1 MLLLSIP
8 KPCHENWNEMS
19 PREQG
24 AFCQV
29 CSKTVVDFTSMS
41 DEEVKNYFLKR
52 SGQRTCGRLRNDQLV
67 SHGNPLS
74 HVLEASIPFWK
85 KFLAIVFILFG
96 AFLSACNSNS
106 RGNSTGDISATRVEK
121 EKEFSTMGIMS
132 LEPDPIAAIQEETC
146 LKDTAF
152 MTKGDVVAE
161 ETVMVGEIIEEYS
174 VCPDSTADS
183 VIKIFD
189 KHGREIKKQA
199 EPEDSSSSPKT
210 DERHH

>member
-41 DEEVKNYFLKR
+41 DEEVKNYFLNR
-52 SGQRTCGRLRNDQLV
+52 SGQKTCGRLRNDQLV
-67 SHGNPLS
+67 SHSNLLP

-96 AFLSACNSNS
+96 TFLSACNSNS
-106 RGNSTGDISATRVEK
+106 RGNSTGDISAIRAEK
-121 EKEFSTMGIMS
+121 EKQCSTMGIMS
-132 LEPDPIAAIQEETC
+132 LEPDSTAAIKEETC
-146 LKDTAF
+146 VKDTVL
-152 MTKGDVVAE
+152 MDQDDVGVIE
-161 ETVMVGEIIEEYS
+161 PVMVGEIIEEYS

-189 KHGREIKKQA
+189 QHGQEIKKLV
-199 EPEDSSSSPKT
+199 EPDDSCMLIAP
-210 DERHH
+210 DIIH